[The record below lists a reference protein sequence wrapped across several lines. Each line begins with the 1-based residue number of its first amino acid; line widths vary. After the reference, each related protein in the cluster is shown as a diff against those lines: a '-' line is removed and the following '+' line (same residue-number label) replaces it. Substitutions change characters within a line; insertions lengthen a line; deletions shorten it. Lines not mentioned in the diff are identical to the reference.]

1 MIFFRVTQ
9 NINIKTTDGTMVN
22 YFKFKEPSNLENET
36 LYISTYDDFK
46 DLREIFSKVDKEK
59 YFAKVFNE
67 EKVRTLANFPIE
79 LGITNVDE
87 YNNKENSSNSTCQN
101 IKKVDIYKQLKNIQ
115 KDEITIAIIGGVGVS
130 ISQIVSSCTALRILH
145 KKLKQIYKNIKFDIY
160 LNASNNSYYTR
171 EKQIYQTQEYINNVL
186 PLSITAKKLCE
197 YDYFI
202 DNSLSINFLGLD
214 FLNYVDAWLFRFGI
228 DYEKI
233 SDNQKYNQLNLS
245 GYKVQDIL
253 RDKINEAK
261 SKGKLLLFHPYSAN
275 INKSIPQTIAVDI
288 LKELLLKADDYMII
302 STLLIDSKIKDDRF
316 VDLTKE
322 SKNLNDFMYIISS
335 MDKIITADTSTYH
348 ISDAFMI
355 PTITIFTDENYLK
368 KIKYFKYTKAILIKD
383 KSKNLSKFIYEND
396 SLIINK
402 FESWNK
408 LKVNRIIKL
417 LDTFWYNSGLKKYK
431 KG

>member
-67 EKVRTLANFPIE
+67 EKVRTLRNFPIE
-79 LGITNVDE
+79 LGITNIDE
-87 YNNKENSSNSTCQN
+87 YNSRENSTITYQD

-417 LDTFWYNSGLKKYK
+417 LDTF
-431 KG
+431 

>member
-67 EKVRTLANFPIE
+67 EKVRTLKNFPIE
-79 LGITNVDE
+79 LGITNIDE
-87 YNNKENSSNSTCQN
+87 YNSRENSTITYQD

-115 KDEITIAIIGGVGVS
+115 KDEITVAIIGGVGLS
-130 ISQIVSSCTALRILH
+130 ISQTISSCTALRILH

-171 EKQIYQTQEYINNVL
+171 EKQIYQTQEYINNIL
-186 PLSITAKKLCE
+186 PLSVTVKKLCE

-214 FLNYVDAWLFRFGI
+214 FLNYVDAWLFKFGI

-233 SDNQKYNQLNLS
+233 VDDEKYNQINLS
-245 GYKVQDIL
+245 NYQASDSLKNKLIDL
-253 RDKINEAK
+253 K

-275 INKSIPQTIAVDI
+275 INKSIPQTVAVDI

-355 PTITIFTDENYLK
+355 PTITIFTDSDYLK
-368 KIKYFKYTKAILIKD
+368 KIKYYKYIKPILIKD
-383 KSKNLSKFIYEND
+383 KSKNLSKFVYEND
-396 SLIINK
+396 SLTINK

-417 LDTFWYNSGLKKYK
+417 LDTF
-431 KG
+431 

>member
-46 DLREIFSKVDKEK
+46 DLREIFSRVDKDK

-67 EKVRTLANFPIE
+67 EKIRALENFPIE
-79 LGITNVDE
+79 LGITNIDE
-87 YNNKENSSNSTCQN
+87 YNSRENSTISYQD
-101 IKKVDIYKQLKNIQ
+101 IKKVDIYKQLKNIK
-115 KDEITIAIIGGVGVS
+115 KDEITVAIIGGVGLS
-130 ISQIVSSCTALRILH
+130 ISQTISSCTALRILH

-171 EKQIYQTQEYINNVL
+171 EKQIYQTQEYINNIL
-186 PLSITAKKLCE
+186 PLSVTVKKLCE

-214 FLNYVDAWLFRFGI
+214 FLNYVDAWLFKFGI

-233 SDNQKYNQLNLS
+233 VDDEKYNQINLS
-245 GYKVQDIL
+245 NYQASDGLKNKLIDL
-253 RDKINEAK
+253 K

-316 VDLTKE
+316 FDLTKE

-355 PTITIFTDENYLK
+355 PTITIFTDSDYLK
-368 KIKYFKYTKAILIKD
+368 KIKYYKYIKPILIKD
-383 KSKNLSKFIYEND
+383 KSKNLSKFVYEND
-396 SLIINK
+396 SLTINK

-417 LDTFWYNSGLKKYK
+417 LDTF
-431 KG
+431 

>member
-171 EKQIYQTQEYINNVL
+171 EKQIYQTQEYINNIL
-186 PLSITAKKLCE
+186 PLSITVKKLCE

-233 SDNQKYNQLNLS
+233 ADNEKYNQLNLS
-245 GYKVQDIL
+245 NYKVQDSLKNKLIDL
-253 RDKINEAK
+253 K

-322 SKNLNDFMYIISS
+322 SKNLDDFMYIISS

-355 PTITIFTDENYLK
+355 PTITIFTDNNYLK
-368 KIKYFKYTKAILIKD
+368 KIKYYKYIKPILIKD
-383 KSKNLSKFIYEND
+383 KSKNLSKFVYEND
-396 SLIINK
+396 SLTINK

-417 LDTFWYNSGLKKYK
+417 LDTF
-431 KG
+431 

>member
-46 DLREIFSKVDKEK
+46 DLREIFSRVDKDK

-67 EKVRTLANFPIE
+67 EKIRALENFPIE
-79 LGITNVDE
+79 LGITNIDE
-87 YNNKENSSNSTCQN
+87 YNSRENSTISYQD
-101 IKKVDIYKQLKNIQ
+101 IKKVDIYKQLKNIK
-115 KDEITIAIIGGVGVS
+115 KDEIAVAIIGGVGLS
-130 ISQIVSSCTALRILH
+130 ISQTISSCTALRILH

-171 EKQIYQTQEYINNVL
+171 EKQIYQTQEYINNIL
-186 PLSITAKKLCE
+186 PLSVTVKKLCE

-214 FLNYVDAWLFRFGI
+214 FLNYVDAWLFKFGI

-233 SDNQKYNQLNLS
+233 IDDEKYNQINLS
-245 GYKVQDIL
+245 NYKASDNLKNKLIDL
-253 RDKINEAK
+253 K

-316 VDLTKE
+316 FDLTKE

-355 PTITIFTDENYLK
+355 PTITIFTDSDYLK
-368 KIKYFKYTKAILIKD
+368 KIKYYKYIKPILIKD
-383 KSKNLSKFIYEND
+383 KSKNLSKFVYEND
-396 SLIINK
+396 SLTINK

-417 LDTFWYNSGLKKYK
+417 LDTF
-431 KG
+431 

>member
-46 DLREIFSKVDKEK
+46 DLREIFSRVDKDK

-67 EKVRTLANFPIE
+67 EKIRALENFPIE
-79 LGITNVDE
+79 LGITNIDE
-87 YNNKENSSNSTCQN
+87 YNSRENSTISYQD
-101 IKKVDIYKQLKNIQ
+101 IKKVDIYKQLKNIK
-115 KDEITIAIIGGVGVS
+115 KDEITVAIIGGVGLS
-130 ISQIVSSCTALRILH
+130 ISQTISSCTALRILH

-171 EKQIYQTQEYINNVL
+171 EKQIYQTQEYINNIL
-186 PLSITAKKLCE
+186 PLSVTVKKLCE

-214 FLNYVDAWLFRFGI
+214 FLNYVDAWLFKFGI

-233 SDNQKYNQLNLS
+233 VDDEKYNQINLS
-245 GYKVQDIL
+245 NYKASDNLKNKLIDL
-253 RDKINEAK
+253 K

-316 VDLTKE
+316 FDLTKE

-355 PTITIFTDENYLK
+355 PTITIFTDSDYLK
-368 KIKYFKYTKAILIKD
+368 KIKYYKYIKPILIKD
-383 KSKNLSKFIYEND
+383 KSKNLSKFVYEND
-396 SLIINK
+396 SLTINK

-417 LDTFWYNSGLKKYK
+417 LDTF
-431 KG
+431 

>member
-46 DLREIFSKVDKEK
+46 DLREIFSRVDKDK

-67 EKVRTLANFPIE
+67 EKIRALENFPIE
-79 LGITNVDE
+79 LGITNIDE
-87 YNNKENSSNSTCQN
+87 YNSRENSTISYQD

-115 KDEITIAIIGGVGVS
+115 KDEITVAIIGGVGLS
-130 ISQIVSSCTALRILH
+130 ISQTISSCTALRILH

-171 EKQIYQTQEYINNVL
+171 EKQIYQTQEYINNIL
-186 PLSITAKKLCE
+186 PLSITPKKLCE

-214 FLNYVDAWLFRFGI
+214 FLNYVDAWLFKFGI

-233 SDNQKYNQLNLS
+233 VDDEKYNQINLS
-245 GYKVQDIL
+245 NYTASDNLKNKLIDL
-253 RDKINEAK
+253 K

-355 PTITIFTDENYLK
+355 PTITIFTDSDYLK
-368 KIKYFKYTKAILIKD
+368 KIKYYKYIKPILIKD
-383 KSKNLSKFIYEND
+383 KSKNLSKFVYEND
-396 SLIINK
+396 SLTINK

-417 LDTFWYNSGLKKYK
+417 LDTF
-431 KG
+431 

>member
-1 MIFFRVTQ
+1 
-9 NINIKTTDGTMVN
+9 MVN

-46 DLREIFSKVDKEK
+46 DLREIFSRVDKDK

-67 EKVRTLANFPIE
+67 EKIRALENFPIE
-79 LGITNVDE
+79 LGIINIDE
-87 YNNKENSSNSTCQN
+87 YNSRENSAITYQD

-115 KDEITIAIIGGVGVS
+115 KDEITVAIIGGVGLS
-130 ISQIVSSCTALRILH
+130 ISQTISSCTALRILH

-171 EKQIYQTQEYINNVL
+171 EKQIYQTQEYINNIL
-186 PLSITAKKLCE
+186 PLSVTVKKLCE

-214 FLNYVDAWLFRFGI
+214 FLNYVDAWLFKFGI
-228 DYEKI
+228 DYKKI
-233 SDNQKYNQLNLS
+233 VDDEKYNQINLS
-245 GYKVQDIL
+245 NYQASDSLKNKLIDL
-253 RDKINEAK
+253 K

-316 VDLTKE
+316 FDLTKE

-355 PTITIFTDENYLK
+355 PTITIFTDSDYLK
-368 KIKYFKYTKAILIKD
+368 KIKYYKYIKPILIKD

-396 SLIINK
+396 SLTINK

-417 LDTFWYNSGLKKYK
+417 LDTF
-431 KG
+431 

>member
-36 LYISTYDDFK
+36 LYVSTNDDFK
-46 DLREIFSKVDKEK
+46 DLREIFSKVDKDK
-59 YFAKVFNE
+59 YFAKVFND
-67 EKVRTLANFPIE
+67 EKIRTLENFPIE

-87 YNNKENSSNSTCQN
+87 YNNKENSTKVTCQD
-101 IKKVDIYKQLKNIQ
+101 IKKVDVYKQLKNIQ
-115 KDEITIAIIGGVGVS
+115 KDEVTVAIIGGLGFS
-130 ISQIVSSCTALRILH
+130 ISQVVSSCTALRILH

-171 EKQIYQTQEYINNVL
+171 EKQIYQTQEYINNIL
-186 PLSITAKKLCE
+186 PLSITVKKLCE

-214 FLNYVDAWLFRFGI
+214 FLNYVDAWLFKFGI

-233 SDNQKYNQLNLS
+233 ADNEKYNQLNLS
-245 GYKVQDIL
+245 NYKVQESLKNKLIDL
-253 RDKINEAK
+253 KL
-261 SKGKLLLFHPYSAN
+261 KGKLLLFHPYSAN

-355 PTITIFTDENYLK
+355 PTITIFTDNNYLK
-368 KIKYFKYTKAILIKD
+368 KIKYYKYIKPILIKD
-383 KSKNLSKFIYEND
+383 KSKNLSKFVYEND
-396 SLIINK
+396 SLTINK

-417 LDTFWYNSGLKKYK
+417 LDTF
-431 KG
+431 

>member
-36 LYISTYDDFK
+36 LYVSTNDDFK
-46 DLREIFSKVDKEK
+46 DLREIFSKVDKDK
-59 YFAKVFNE
+59 YFAKVFND
-67 EKVRTLANFPIE
+67 EKIRTLENFPIE

-87 YNNKENSSNSTCQN
+87 YNNKENSTKVTCQD
-101 IKKVDIYKQLKNIQ
+101 IKKVDVYKQLKNIQ
-115 KDEITIAIIGGVGVS
+115 KDEVTVAIIGGLGFS
-130 ISQIVSSCTALRILH
+130 ISQVVSSCTALRILH

-171 EKQIYQTQEYINNVL
+171 EKQIYQTQEYINNIL
-186 PLSITAKKLCE
+186 PLSITVKKLCE

-214 FLNYVDAWLFRFGI
+214 FLNYVDAWLFKFGI
-228 DYEKI
+228 DYERI
-233 SDNQKYNQLNLS
+233 ADNEKYNQLNLS
-245 GYKVQDIL
+245 NYKVQDSLKNKLIDL
-253 RDKINEAK
+253 K

-355 PTITIFTDENYLK
+355 PTITIFTDNNYLK
-368 KIKYFKYTKAILIKD
+368 KIKYYKYIKPILIKD
-383 KSKNLSKFIYEND
+383 KSKNLSKFVYEND
-396 SLIINK
+396 SLTINK

-417 LDTFWYNSGLKKYK
+417 LDTF
-431 KG
+431 

>member
-67 EKVRTLANFPIE
+67 EKVRTLRNFPIE
-79 LGITNVDE
+79 LGITNIDE
-87 YNNKENSSNSTCQN
+87 YNSRENSTITYQD

-115 KDEITIAIIGGVGVS
+115 KDEITVAIIGGVGLS
-130 ISQIVSSCTALRILH
+130 ISQTISSCTALRILH

-171 EKQIYQTQEYINNVL
+171 EKQIYQTQEYINNIL
-186 PLSITAKKLCE
+186 PLSITVKKLCE

-214 FLNYVDAWLFRFGI
+214 FLNYVDAWLFKFGI

-233 SDNQKYNQLNLS
+233 VDDEKYNQINLS
-245 GYKVQDIL
+245 NYQASDSLKNKLIDL
-253 RDKINEAK
+253 K

-383 KSKNLSKFIYEND
+383 KSKNLSKFVYEND
-396 SLIINK
+396 SLTINK

-417 LDTFWYNSGLKKYK
+417 LDTF
-431 KG
+431 

>member
-67 EKVRTLANFPIE
+67 EKVRTLRNFPIE
-79 LGITNVDE
+79 LGITNIDE
-87 YNNKENSSNSTCQN
+87 YNSRENSTITYQD

-115 KDEITIAIIGGVGVS
+115 KDEITVAIIGGVGLS
-130 ISQIVSSCTALRILH
+130 ISQTISSCTALRILH

-171 EKQIYQTQEYINNVL
+171 EKQIYQTQEYINNIL
-186 PLSITAKKLCE
+186 PLSITVKKLCE

-214 FLNYVDAWLFRFGI
+214 FLNYVDAWLFKFGI

-233 SDNQKYNQLNLS
+233 IDDEKYNQINLS
-245 GYKVQDIL
+245 NYKASDNLKNKLIDL
-253 RDKINEAK
+253 K

-355 PTITIFTDENYLK
+355 PTITIFTDSDYLK
-368 KIKYFKYTKAILIKD
+368 KIKYYKYIKPILIKD
-383 KSKNLSKFIYEND
+383 KSKNLSKFVYEND
-396 SLIINK
+396 SLTINK

-408 LKVNRIIKL
+408 LKVDRIIKL
-417 LDTFWYNSGLKKYK
+417 LDTF
-431 KG
+431 

>member
-67 EKVRTLANFPIE
+67 EKVRTLRNFPIE
-79 LGITNVDE
+79 LGITNIDE
-87 YNNKENSSNSTCQN
+87 YNSRENSTITYQD

-115 KDEITIAIIGGVGVS
+115 KDEITVAIIGGVGLS
-130 ISQIVSSCTALRILH
+130 ISQTISSCTALRILH

-171 EKQIYQTQEYINNVL
+171 EKQIYQTQEYINNIL
-186 PLSITAKKLCE
+186 PLSITVKKLCE

-214 FLNYVDAWLFRFGI
+214 FLNYVDAWLFKFGI

-233 SDNQKYNQLNLS
+233 IDDEKYNQINLS
-245 GYKVQDIL
+245 NYKASDNLKNKLIDL
-253 RDKINEAK
+253 K

-355 PTITIFTDENYLK
+355 PTITIFTDSDYLK
-368 KIKYFKYTKAILIKD
+368 KIKYYKYIKPILIKD
-383 KSKNLSKFIYEND
+383 KSKNLSKFVYEND
-396 SLIINK
+396 SLTINK

-417 LDTFWYNSGLKKYK
+417 LDTF
-431 KG
+431 